1 MSLELN
7 KIHLGDSYELIKQI
21 PDKSVDLVIIDPPYE
36 IVAGGDGGAFGR
48 ENRSYHKE
56 VSDKL
61 NYGIKNQILIELE
74 RIMKI
79 TNIYIF
85 CNKNQLL
92 QYLDFYKEK
101 NMDLS
106 LA

>member
-1 MSLELN
+1 MLELN

-36 IVAGGDGGAFGR
+36 IVGGGGGGAFGR

-61 NYGIKNQILIELE
+61 NYGIENKILLELE
-74 RIMKI
+74 RVMKI
-79 TNIYIF
+79 TNIYISF
-85 CNKNQLL
+85 ISLNK
-92 QYLDFYKEK
+92 
-101 NMDLS
+101 
-106 LA
+106 